1 MKRRQPQASVMVE
14 VPDCRMRGSTT
25 LEGKILINLGW
36 PEETAVLLFKRR
48 ALRRFVRLA
57 TDLLAD
63 LPAHESESDRGDHV
77 SSPS

>member
-1 MKRRQPQASVMVE
+1 MKQRRPQASVMVE

-25 LEGKILINLGW
+25 LEGRILINLGW
-36 PEETAVLLFKRR
+36 PEETATLLFKRR

-57 TDLLAD
+57 TDLLTD
-63 LPAHESESDRGDHV
+63 PESRPDDGEHV